1 MPTPLGYT
9 PISLALPGWFGLSL
23 LGPTST
29 GTAASTCPVS
39 PKFRKSLSRKSSLVQ
54 QEALPL
60 LASSLQQWV
69 MPILG
74 SSLQQRCPRRCRTP
88 TDRRPS
94 RPRPACSSW
103 RPTKRLA
110 FSYHLLKFDSQLF
123 HLRTFELHV
132 SGPLRGHPGLSG
144 TRPQTSLS
152 VFVRS
157 NSGCPDR
164 PAV

>member
-103 RPTKRLA
+103 RATKMPSSTLSSAELRFSA
-110 FSYHLLKFDSQLF
+110 F
-123 HLRTFELHV
+123 
-132 SGPLRGHPGLSG
+132 P
-144 TRPQTSLS
+144 PQTFRAQHELTLSRTSWTLWCQTSNVTS

-157 NSGCPDR
+157 ES
-164 PAV
+164 